1 MRVNKMD
8 KEKAQKELEKIKK
21 NCGKLDKRAEGEL
34 RLDMM
39 NAWRRLA
46 FRIMVYLTANPEI
59 LAANS
64 NQEIYDHVRKIQ
76 IAYYKKDTPDKSDE
90 EIGSTVDFLVE
101 LRIKHDDG
109 NDYFVEQE
117 TMELYRPNAVR
128 DKEWEVKAYI
138 EMFFYATTPEI
149 YTKTV
154 HELSLNDEESD
165 EVDE

>member
-1 MRVNKMD
+1 MPRMKK
-8 KEKAQKELEKIKK
+8 KEMNEAERKYRFAQHY
-21 NCGKLDKRAEGEL
+21 RHF
-34 RLDMM
+34 
-39 NAWRRLA
+39 AW
-46 FRIMVYLTANPEI
+46 RIMVYLKAHPDILNAN
-59 LAANS
+59 N

-76 IAYYKKDTPDKSDE
+76 IAYYKKDKPQKNDE

-128 DKEWEVKAYI
+128 DKEWEIKAYI
-138 EMFFYATTPEI
+138 EMFFYATMPEI

-154 HELSLNDEESD
+154 HQLSLDECQLNE
-165 EVDE
+165 EEE